1 MSRLTLTGFTRLPYI
16 MDGISVTPKIGTET
30 LLTPTQRSDRL
41 RRGENYAWLGYST
54 SARRDDSQGEMID
67 KDKAGRENTRKVS
80 FLFYF
85 YYS

>member
-1 MSRLTLTGFTRLPYI
+1 MLALGSSRNLSRLTLTGFKRLPYI

-54 SARRDDSQGEMID
+54 SARRDDS
-67 KDKAGRENTRKVS
+67 
-80 FLFYF
+80 
-85 YYS
+85 